1 LNHRI
6 ASALLVAVTLCAAAR
21 ADAQYEGFT
30 LDRFQ
35 LAPTPEDGLALQ
47 LPSTLG
53 PGRWSARLALVY
65 QREALVLDAPA
76 SEELPIVA
84 DHFALQAALAIG
96 LGERLELF
104 AVVPVVMHQST
115 DQEPGSGVVFPVPR
129 KSGLGDPAV
138 GASAHLLGDRERG
151 LSLGINA
158 AVLVPVGS
166 GTALASDGKVGARG
180 TLAVA
185 VVLPGVTFA
194 IEGGAAYRPERQLG
208 VLDSG
213 SELLMRAGAYV
224 PIAERLRLLGEVN
237 GATRLGDGKTFEEI
251 ATPLEALLGL
261 SYTAP
266 IGLSFGIA
274 GGPGLTD
281 ATGTPALR
289 AMATTGFAPPRE
301 PPAPPTEFTSEP
313 APAPEPV
320 PLPPLDGDGD
330 GVIDNDRC
338 PSEAEDEDG
347 VEDEDGCPEPDEDGD
362 GDGIRDLDDR
372 CPAEAETVNGHEDQ
386 DGCPD
391 QPPAPAPAAELQLE
405 LEAPSRFAVRSASIR
420 PEMKPQL
427 ERALSALTEN
437 PELRL
442 SIEGHAS
449 ADGSEE
455 INQKLSEQR
464 AQAVQ
469 RWFVQRGIARERLET
484 RGLGSSQPVAE
495 SDDEDVRARSR
506 RVELRA
512 LP

>member
-1 LNHRI
+1 
-6 ASALLVAVTLCAAAR
+6 
-21 ADAQYEGFT
+21 
-30 LDRFQ
+30 
-35 LAPTPEDGLALQ
+35 
-47 LPSTLG
+47 
-53 PGRWSARLALVY
+53 
-65 QREALVLDAPA
+65 
-76 SEELPIVA
+76 
-84 DHFALQAALAIG
+84 
-96 LGERLELF
+96 
-104 AVVPVVMHQST
+104 VVVNQST

-129 KSGLGDPAV
+129 ESGLGDPAV
-138 GASAHLLGDRERG
+138 GASAHLLGHRKRG
-151 LSLGINA
+151 FSLGLNA

-166 GTALASDGKVGARG
+166 DAALASDGKVGARG

-194 IEGGAAYRPERQLG
+194 IEGGAAYRPHRQLG

-213 SELLMRAGAYV
+213 SELLMRAGAYL
-224 PIAERLRLLGEVN
+224 PIAERLRLVGEVN
-237 GATRLGDGKTFEEI
+237 AATRLGDDKTFDEI

-261 SYTAP
+261 SYTTP

-274 GGPGLTD
+274 GGPGLTN

-289 AMATTGFAPPRE
+289 AMVTAGFAPPRE
-301 PPAPPTEFTSEP
+301 PPAPPTAP
-313 APAPEPV
+313 APVPEPAPEPV
-320 PLPPLDGDGD
+320 PAPPFDADGD
-330 GVIDNDRC
+330 GVVDNDRC
-338 PSEAEDEDG
+338 PSEAEDKDG
-347 VEDEDGCPEPDEDGD
+347 VEDEDGCPEPDKDGD

-391 QPPAPAPAAELQLE
+391 QPPAVALE
-405 LEAPSRFAVRSASIR
+405 LEPPSRFAVRSANLR
-420 PEMKPQL
+420 PEMMPQL
-427 ERALSALTEN
+427 ERALSALKEN
-437 PELRL
+437 AELRL

-464 AQAVQ
+464 AQEVQ
-469 RWFVQRGIARERLET
+469 RWFVNRGIAAERLET

-495 SDDEDVRARSR
+495 SDDEDARSRSR